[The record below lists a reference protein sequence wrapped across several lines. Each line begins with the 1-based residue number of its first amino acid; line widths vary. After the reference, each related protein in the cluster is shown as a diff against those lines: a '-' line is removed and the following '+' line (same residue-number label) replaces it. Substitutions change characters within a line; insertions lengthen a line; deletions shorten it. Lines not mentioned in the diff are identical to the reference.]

1 MTTRSPAHPA
11 DSRLVLCSSFDEYC
25 FACLRRDGGSSALP
39 VLAGDSPEWLGTEW
53 LGAQWLGDAGR
64 IERASADSGWL
75 PSSHA
80 LARHAARWE
89 RLSWPER
96 AAEVL
101 AASRARVAAADYGS
115 TAASVPQTVLAAAG
129 PTAVVAAVLAA
140 YLGADLDVPTSGL
153 RERALELL
161 RVSSSPLVLVAS
173 RVQATDD
180 VLFGLLDESDAT
192 LNSLV
197 AWGELPRYCLVAG
210 RDLESL
216 SWVAA
221 KVIWSRHASGKR
233 VRRLVH
239 YVATGKSCIRSELLM
254 RGTSPVRSA
263 TAELDSASIQRSIRE
278 RADVV
283 AYQTHGS
290 DACAQ
295 GGGGVVLCGLR
306 AQGLTVVPR
315 SPGTL
320 ACGHGHACPRGPHPV
335 PLKQWPVETL
345 MIASCN
351 GLRLADSALEGDFN
365 LGLSF
370 LDGGGLAYV
379 SSIFSSLVTD
389 ACPVVFL
396 SALAANRDL
405 AEAVTILNAF
415 VCAAG
420 VDKAS
425 YIAVGAPDFQPTG
438 PCLHRSVC
446 DPVKAGERTW
456 TADFRATCMT
466 EIVVADPSLLAL
478 LRHRRLALSITTP
491 EMPGNVYWFGRVEQ
505 IAADQGGSP
514 NASQVARLFVF
525 RFPVPF
531 GRVEFSSWDIT
542 ELEHRVRYS
551 VAALSRVLEFWRL
564 SGIASKMPDAYQELR
579 NAESHAA
586 QEVVQL
592 LMALRF
598 DGLAPGNVDQYVTK
612 LASVARAARDV
623 LLDALLPELAGSFY
637 LTNMFADEYRFTGA
651 TPSRCPYCAGLA
663 MDKLFRH
670 PLTDEGRLVEVCARC
685 AIIADVAESGAI
697 RRVRIDSPDGVLGG
711 DELPVRV
718 SVEISKQD
726 GQAGVPEEIEIA
738 VACRVTTFGSMDIHI
753 PTKPDRI
760 VNVVAA
766 GTIADFEFSVPIP
779 SGLPPH
785 TYSTKV
791 LVASSHEL
799 AFARR
804 LLSVY

>member
-11 DSRLVLCSSFDEYC
+11 DLRVVLCSSFEDYC
-25 FACLRRDGGSSALP
+25 FACLRRDGGSPALP
-39 VLAGDSPEWLGTEW
+39 VLAGDSPQWS
-53 LGAQWLGDAGR
+53 GAGWQGEAGQ
-64 IERASADSGWL
+64 IERASVDSGWL
-75 PSSHA
+75 PPSRA
-80 LARHAARWE
+80 QAEHAARWE

-96 AAEVL
+96 TAEVL
-101 AASRARVAAADYGS
+101 AASRARVAGAACGS
-115 TAASVPQTVLAAAG
+115 APASAAQTVLAAAG
-129 PTAVVAAVLAA
+129 PTAVIGAVLAA

-153 RERALELL
+153 GERALELL
-161 RVSSSPLVLVAS
+161 HVSSSPLVLVAT
-173 RVQATDD
+173 RAQATDD
-180 VLFGLLDESDAT
+180 VLFGLLDESQAT
-192 LNSLV
+192 LNSQV
-197 AWGELPRYCLVAG
+197 AWRELPRYCLVAG
-210 RDLESL
+210 RDIESL

-221 KVIWSRHASGKR
+221 KAIWSRHTSGER

-239 YVATGKSCIRSELLM
+239 YVSSGNSCIRNELRM
-254 RGTSPVRSA
+254 RGTSVVGSS
-263 TAELDSASIQRSIRE
+263 TAQLDSPSLRRSIRE
-278 RADVV
+278 PADVV

-306 AQGLTVVPR
+306 APGLTVSPR

-320 ACGHGHACPRGPHPV
+320 ACGHGHACPRGPYPV

-351 GLRLADSALEGDFN
+351 GLRLAGSALEGDFN

-396 SALAANRDL
+396 AALAANRDL

-415 VCAAG
+415 VSSAG
-420 VDKAS
+420 VDAAS
-425 YIAVGAPDFQPTG
+425 YLAVGAPDYQPAG
-438 PCLHRSVC
+438 QGLRQSVC
-446 DPVKAGERTW
+446 HPVKSGERTW
-456 TADFRATCMT
+456 TADFGSACLA
-466 EIVVADPSLLAL
+466 ELVVADPSLLAL
-478 LRHRRLALSITTP
+478 LRQRRLALSITTP
-491 EMPGNVYWFGRVEQ
+491 ETSGQIYWFGRVEQ
-505 IAADQGGSP
+505 CAADQGAR
-514 NASQVARLFVF
+514 NAHEIARLFVF
-525 RFPVPF
+525 RFPAPF
-531 GRVEFSSWDIT
+531 SRLEFSSWDIT
-542 ELEHRVRYS
+542 ELEYRVRDS

-564 SGIASKMPDAYQELR
+564 SGISGKMPDAYQELR
-579 NAESHAA
+579 NVESHAA
-586 QEVVQL
+586 QGAAQL
-592 LMALRF
+592 LIALRF
-598 DGLAPGNVDQYVTK
+598 DGLAPGNVDQYATR
-612 LASVARAARDV
+612 LASVARTARDV

-637 LTNMFADEYRFTGA
+637 LTNMFADEYRFTRA
-651 TPSRCPYCAGLA
+651 TYSRCPYCAGRA
-663 MDKLFRH
+663 MEKLFRH

-685 AIIADVAESGAI
+685 AIIADVPESGQI
-697 RRVRIDSPDGVLGG
+697 RRVRIYSPEGVLRG

-718 SVEISKQD
+718 SVEISQHD
-726 GQAGVPEEIEIA
+726 GEAGVPKETEIA

-760 VNVVAA
+760 VTVVAN
-766 GTIADFEFSVPIP
+766 GTITDFEFSVPIP